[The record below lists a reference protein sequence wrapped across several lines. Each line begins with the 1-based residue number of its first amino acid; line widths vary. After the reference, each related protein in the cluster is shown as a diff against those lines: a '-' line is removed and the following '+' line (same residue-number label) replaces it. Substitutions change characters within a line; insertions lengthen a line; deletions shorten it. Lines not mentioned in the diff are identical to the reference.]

1 MNLPYTITRL
11 GRVQRGS
18 SFYCIKSARETDIVL
33 CKSISR
39 FARNTVDL
47 LSTVRHLRDI
57 GVEVRFEKE
66 NVNSMTEE
74 GELMLTLL
82 AVFSQEESVS
92 ISENSKWGIRKRFQ
106 EGTVGT
112 ANKHILGYRFDERQ
126 NKYVI
131 IPEEAEIVRSIFS
144 MYVDG
149 LSLQTIC
156 DKLNSAGH
164 RTTMGSLFQ
173 ESSLNVLIH
182 NEIYAGDIRRQKTFM
197 DSPLTKVKVINRG
210 QLPQFYYEDA
220 HEAIIGRDAYEKVK
234 AEMARRNAMLNPT
247 YCFTGKITC
256 GCCGMPFSRNT
267 RTSKGRRY
275 IQWVCRAK
283 KEAGMHC
290 GSVNFNE
297 DTLKAICAQVLGIPA
312 FREEDFIA
320 RVASITVEEN
330 GNLLFTMVG
339 GGTREWENLHLSRYR
354 HTTTVTD
361 AFQDKVFC
369 AACGKPYHR
378 VKCADKWI
386 YWYCIGKKRTGTD
399 HDPAHHAPKFRR
411 VIWQCN
417 HKFSKG
423 DIGKDVGGDCCERYD
438 RDTGKSSG
446 KKCST
451 PHLRE
456 EQIET
461 AFLAAVNEVLSG
473 RKKAIAAFE
482 AAKITV
488 FDTTTL
494 EIEVA
499 SLETEM
505 QVLSEKM
512 QTLIRENATVALD
525 QEEYQKKF
533 QAMSERFEQ
542 AKAKKIETEKQ
553 IVDKKARLGEV
564 EEYMR
569 LLKKQDGGV
578 EEFNPE
584 LWCGLLD
591 FLTVG
596 EKMVF
601 RFRDGTEVEG

>member
-1 MNLPYTITRL
+1 MNGSGIKQPGMEKTITKLASTLPLPPTLKRAAAYARVSSETDRL
-11 GRVQRGS
+11 MHSLSAQISYYSDLIQKTPGWIYAGVYADEFISGTSTRNRTEFQRLIEDCDAGK
-18 SFYCIKSARETDIVL
+18 IDIVL

-144 MYVDG
+144 MYLEG

-164 RTTMGSLFQ
+164 RTLMGSLFQ
-173 ESSLNVLIH
+173 ESSLNTLIH

-197 DSPLTKVKVINRG
+197 ESPLTKVKVINRG

-220 HEAIIGRDAYEKVK
+220 HEAIISRDTYEKVK

-267 RTSKGRRY
+267 RISKGRRY
-275 IQWVCRAK
+275 IQWTCRAK
-283 KEAGMHC
+283 KEAGMCC

-297 DTLKAICAQVLGIPA
+297 TTLKAICAQILGIPS
-312 FREEDFIA
+312 FQEEVFTA
-320 RVASITVEEN
+320 RVATITVEQN
-330 GNLLFTMVG
+330 GNLLFTMRG
-339 GGTREWENLHLSRYR
+339 GGTKEWENLHLSRYR

-378 VKCADKWI
+378 VKCANKWI
-386 YWYCIGKKRTGTD
+386 YWYCIGKKRTGMD
-399 HDPAHHAPKFRR
+399 HDPSHHGANMPD
-411 VIWQCN
+411 
-417 HKFSKG
+417 S
-423 DIGKDVGGDCCERYD
+423 
-438 RDTGKSSG
+438 
-446 KKCST
+446 
-451 PHLRE
+451 HLRRISAHMMAE
-456 EQIET
+456 EFDDSS
-461 AFLAAVNEVLSG
+461 FLCQVE
-473 RKKAIAAFE
+473 R
-482 AAKITV
+482 ITV
-488 FDTTTL
+488 QPDG
-494 EIEVA
+494 
-499 SLETEM
+499 SM
-505 QVLSEKM
+505 
-512 QTLIRENATVALD
+512 
-525 QEEYQKKF
+525 EYHFTDGRIAQWQK
-533 QAMSERFEQ
+533 
-542 AKAKKIETEKQ
+542 T
-553 IVDKKARLGEV
+553 
-564 EEYMR
+564 
-569 LLKKQDGGV
+569 
-578 EEFNPE
+578 
-584 LWCGLLD
+584 
-591 FLTVG
+591 
-596 EKMVF
+596 
-601 RFRDGTEVEG
+601 